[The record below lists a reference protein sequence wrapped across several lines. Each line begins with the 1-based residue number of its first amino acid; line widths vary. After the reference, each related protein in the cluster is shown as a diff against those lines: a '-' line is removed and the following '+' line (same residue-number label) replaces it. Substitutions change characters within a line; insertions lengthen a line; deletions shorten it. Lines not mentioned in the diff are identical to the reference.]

1 MEYRRLPNTDLDV
14 SKICLGT
21 MTWGKQNTEYEAH
34 QQMNYALDKGVN
46 FWDTA
51 ELYPVPSDR
60 NTQGSTEEI
69 IGNWFKKNG
78 NRDKVILASKIAG
91 PEAFSSHIREN
102 MSFDKSNIDKALHN
116 SLRRLKSDYIDLYQL
131 HWPERKTN
139 KFGQRG
145 FKYIK
150 DDPWVENFEKVLDI
164 LQSHI
169 KSGKIRH
176 VGISN
181 ENPWGMMKFLN
192 ASNANRPRMV
202 SIQNSYS
209 LLCREF
215 ETGHSEICHRE
226 NIGLLA
232 YSPLGFGVLTGKYMR
247 GKIPK
252 GSRLE
257 FMPNYKRYSSIE
269 CSKATE
275 LYYNLAKENGL
286 SLTELSLSF
295 VNERSFVTSNIIGA
309 TSLEQLKENIETY
322 SVKLSK
328 EILSKIDEIHNKIP
342 NPAV

>member
-21 MTWGKQNTEYEAH
+21 MTWGKQNTELEAH
-34 QQMNYALDKGVN
+34 EQMNYALSQGVN

-51 ELYPVPSDR
+51 ELYPVPAESK
-60 NTQGSTEEI
+60 TQGATEKF
-69 IGNWFKKNG
+69 IGNWIRKNG
-78 NRDKVILASKIAG
+78 KRDQIILASKIAG
-91 PEAFSSHIREN
+91 PEAFSSHIRPN
-102 MSFDKSNIDKALHN
+102 MSFNKANVDEALHN
-116 SLRRLKSDYIDLYQL
+116 SLRRLKTDYLDLYQL

-139 KFGQRG
+139 KFGKRG
-145 FKYIK
+145 FNFSSE
-150 DDPWVENFEKVLDI
+150 DTWVENFESVLDT
-164 LQSHI
+164 LQGYVN
-169 KSGKIRH
+169 SGKIRN

-192 ASNANRPRMV
+192 ASNSNRPRMV
-202 SIQNSYS
+202 SIQNAYS

-232 YSPLGFGVLTGKYMR
+232 YSPLGFGVLTGKYMN
-247 GKIPK
+247 GTVPK

-257 FMPNYKRYSSIE
+257 VMPNYKRYSSDQCAI
-269 CSKATE
+269 ATK
-275 LYYNLAKENGL
+275 LYYDLALENGL

-295 VNERSFVTSNIIGA
+295 VSERSFVTSNIIGA
-309 TSLEQLKENIETY
+309 TSLKQLKENIKTY
-322 SVKLSK
+322 KVKLSK
-328 EILSKIDEIHNKIP
+328 EVLSAIDDIHNKIP

>member
-1 MEYRRLPNTDLDV
+1 MEYKKLPNTDLEV

-21 MTWGKQNTEYEAH
+21 MTWGNQNTESESH
-34 QQMNYALDKGVN
+34 EQMDYAFGQGVN

-51 ELYPVPSDR
+51 ELYPVPAKSK
-60 NTQGSTEEI
+60 THGLTEEF
-69 IGNWFKKNG
+69 IGNWFSKNRK
-78 NRDKVILASKIAG
+78 RDQVILASKIAG

-102 MSFDKSNIDKALHN
+102 MSFDKSNIEKALHD
-116 SLRRLKSDYIDLYQL
+116 SLRRLKTDYIDLYQL

-139 KFGQRG
+139 KFGKRG
-145 FKYIK
+145 FTYKS
-150 DDPWVENFEKVLDI
+150 DDPWVENFENVLDT

-169 KSGKIRH
+169 NSGKIRH
-176 VGISN
+176 IGISN

-192 ASNANRPRMV
+192 ASNKNRPRMV
-202 SIQNSYS
+202 SIQNAYS

-232 YSPLGFGVLTGKYMR
+232 YSPLGFGVLTGKYMN
-247 GKIPK
+247 GVIPN

-257 FMPNYKRYSSIE
+257 VMPNYKRYTSNE
-269 CSKATE
+269 CEKATE
-275 LYYNLAKENGL
+275 LYHNLAKQNGL

-295 VNERSFVTSNIIGA
+295 VSERSFVTSNIIGA
-309 TSLEQLKENIETY
+309 TSLKQLKENIKTHK
-322 SVKLSK
+322 VKLSK
-328 EILSKIDEIHNKIP
+328 EVLSAIDDIHNKIP

>member
-21 MTWGKQNTEYEAH
+21 MTWGKQNTELEAH
-34 QQMNYALDKGVN
+34 EQMNYALSQGVN

-51 ELYPVPSDR
+51 ELYPVPAESK
-60 NTQGSTEEI
+60 TQGATEKF
-69 IGNWFKKNG
+69 IGNWIRKNG
-78 NRDKVILASKIAG
+78 KRDQIILASKIAG
-91 PEAFSSHIREN
+91 PEAFSSHIRPN
-102 MSFDKSNIDKALHN
+102 MSFNKANVDEALHN
-116 SLRRLKSDYIDLYQL
+116 SLRRLKTDYLDLYQL

-139 KFGQRG
+139 KFGKRG
-145 FKYIK
+145 FNFSPE
-150 DDPWVENFEKVLDI
+150 DTWVENFESVLDT
-164 LQSHI
+164 LQGYVN
-169 KSGKIRH
+169 SGKIRN

-192 ASNANRPRMV
+192 ASNSNRPRMV
-202 SIQNSYS
+202 SIQNAYS

-232 YSPLGFGVLTGKYMR
+232 YSPLGFGVLTGKYMN
-247 GKIPK
+247 GTVPK

-257 FMPNYKRYSSIE
+257 VMPNYKRYSSDQCAI
-269 CSKATE
+269 ATK
-275 LYYNLAKENGL
+275 LYYDLALENGL

-295 VNERSFVTSNIIGA
+295 VSERSFVTSNIIGA
-309 TSLEQLKENIETY
+309 TSLKQLKENIKTY
-322 SVKLSK
+322 KVKLSK
-328 EILSKIDEIHNKIP
+328 EVLSAIDDIHNKIP